1 MVEQQLQ
8 RRGITDTRVLAAMG
22 EVPRELF
29 VPDAHRGDAYTDS
42 ALPLS
47 HGQTISQPLMVAMS
61 LEALALDG
69 HENVLDVGS
78 GSGYQTAVL
87 ARLART
93 VHAVEIVPDLVDAAR
108 VRLDLLGIDNV
119 EFHLGDGRRGWGD
132 AAPYDAIVVAAAAE
146 TTPLALIE
154 QLVDGGRLVIPVG
167 ERRGQTLTLFRKHED
182 RVESEELCRCVF
194 VPLVYGE

>member
-29 VPDAHRGDAYTDS
+29 VPDAHRGDAYADS

-78 GSGYQTAVL
+78 GSGYQSAVL
-87 ARLART
+87 ARLAQT
-93 VHAVEIVPDLVDAAR
+93 VHAVEIVPDLVDAAQ

-119 EFHLGDGRRGWGD
+119 ELHLGDGRLGWKD